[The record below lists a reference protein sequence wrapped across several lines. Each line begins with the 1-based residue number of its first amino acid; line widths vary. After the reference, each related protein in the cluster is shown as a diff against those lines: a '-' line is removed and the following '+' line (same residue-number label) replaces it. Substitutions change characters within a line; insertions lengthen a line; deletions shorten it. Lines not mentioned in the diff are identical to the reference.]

1 MTTEEK
7 ITVGSGNVY
16 ADLQI
21 KNPEE
26 MLRKAQLVASLQD
39 IIEKRG
45 LSQREAA
52 KCMGLT
58 QSKLSLLLRGK
69 FQGVS
74 EAKIMDCHAKLGSE
88 VKILVTPPPENC
100 FKPGFIQL
108 IVGNSA
114 GLQPQS
120 SFVV

>member
-1 MTTEEK
+1 MSMEEK
-7 ITVGSGNVY
+7 IIPGSGNVY

-45 LSQREAA
+45 LSQRDAA
-52 KCMGLT
+52 KCMGIS
-58 QSKLSLLLRGK
+58 QPKLSLLLRGK

-74 EAKIMDCHAKLGSE
+74 ETKIMDCLAKLGSE
-88 VKILVTPPPENC
+88 VRIVVTPPPTNSITQ
-100 FKPGFIQL
+100 GFIEL
-108 IVGNSA
+108 IVGKAATPVSIA
-114 GLQPQS
+114 G
-120 SFVV
+120 

>member
-1 MTTEEK
+1 MSMEEK
-7 ITVGSGNVY
+7 IIPGSGNVY

-52 KCMGLT
+52 KCMGIS
-58 QSKLSLLLRGK
+58 QPKLSLLLRGK

-74 EAKIMDCHAKLGSE
+74 ETKIMDCLAKLGSE
-88 VKILVTPPPENC
+88 VRIVVTPPPINSIAQ
-100 FKPGFIQL
+100 GFIEL
-108 IVGNSA
+108 IVGKTASPVSA
-114 GLQPQS
+114 AG
-120 SFVV
+120 